1 MDSAGASEALDHV
14 ALSHRLQVLALTLLL
29 YDHALTFGNEVKY
42 IWSTRRSFGSIVF
55 LLNRYFAFIA
65 NIVVTAMQDVPRDQF
80 NCSIYSTFHSAVIVV
95 NQIGV
100 CILLTMRVYALY
112 KRSKKILVFLLL
124 IAAGLL
130 GICAW
135 AVSNQDTWQA
145 PDVPYCHMLASRGS
159 MIRLAVA
166 WEGLL
171 GYDCL
176 VVGLTVY
183 QSCRSMSST
192 MPEPLLKVVLRDGAM
207 YFAVMALCNLGNI
220 MTFYFANE
228 YLNGC
233 LSSFSSSVSMSV
245 LCHLILH
252 LHETGRN
259 ERLPSTQRTSG
270 TRYTYNSEDVI
281 FTSHI
286 TAESIGLDT
295 IQYD

>member
-1 MDSAGASEALDHV
+1 
-14 ALSHRLQVLALTLLL
+14 
-29 YDHALTFGNEVKY
+29 
-42 IWSTRRSFGSIVF
+42 
-55 LLNRYFAFIA
+55 
-65 NIVVTAMQDVPRDQF
+65 MQDVPRDQF
-80 NCSIYSTFHSAVIVV
+80 VCSLPQFSHAVIVV

-192 MPEPLLKVVLRDGAM
+192 MPEPLLKVVLRDGA
-207 YFAVMALCNLGNI
+207 VMALCNLGNI
-220 MTFYFANE
+220 MTFYE